1 MESKKGCDR
10 LYQTKLYFRQMTYYI
25 LLEKDSV
32 EDIWDENI
40 LGEESFGTFYTGNGF
55 KALNNMVIRQPELL
69 ETTSIIDEKKNSY
82 SVGEFLELISKWK
95 IMS

>member
-1 MESKKGCDR
+1 MA
-10 LYQTKLYFRQMTYYI
+10 YYI
-25 LLEKDSV
+25 LMGNDTV

-55 KALNNMVIRQPELL
+55 KAFHNMVVREPEAL
-69 ETTSIIDEKKNSY
+69 ESIAIIDEKKNPY
-82 SVGEFLELISKWK
+82 SVSEFLDLIQKWK